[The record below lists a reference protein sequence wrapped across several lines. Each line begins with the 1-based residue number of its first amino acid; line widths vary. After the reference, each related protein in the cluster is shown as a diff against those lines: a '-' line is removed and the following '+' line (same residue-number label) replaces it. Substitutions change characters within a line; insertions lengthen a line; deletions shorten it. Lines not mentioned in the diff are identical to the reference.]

1 MRIVLASD
9 SLKGTL
15 STDDTAELLRAAATR
30 HLPDATCVAVPMADG
45 GEGTA
50 EVLARACGGTI
61 RTADAHDALGR
72 PITARYA
79 LLPHGEA
86 VIEMAAAAGLPQLAP
101 DERDPERASTY
112 GVGELVLDALDH
124 GATSLTLALGG
135 SATNDGGAGCMR
147 ALGFG
152 LLDATGRALEGRG
165 CDLARLARIDCAHAD
180 ARLAHL
186 SVTVMC
192 DVDAPLLGP
201 GGATMVY
208 GPQKGADAA
217 ALARLEAGM
226 ANYARV
232 LKATFGQDFD
242 VPGAGAAGGMGAGC
256 LAFLGARQQSGIVR
270 VLELVHFDE
279 LLAHADLVVT
289 GEGRLDAQ
297 TAHGKVVAGVAAA
310 CARAHVPCVAVVGSI
325 APGATPPAGLAAT
338 FPTASGPITLDY
350 ALAHAR
356 ELYAAT
362 AERLFST
369 IALGRSLGGI
379 RAAPRC

>member
-1 MRIVLASD
+1 MQIVLASD

-15 STDDTAELLRAAATR
+15 STDDTAELLRSAAAR

-50 EVLARACGGTI
+50 EVLARACGGTMLS
-61 RTADAHDALGR
+61 ADAHDALGR
-72 PITARYA
+72 PVTARYA

-86 VIEMAAAAGLPQLAP
+86 VIEMAAAAGLPLLANR
-101 DERDPERASTY
+101 ERDPELASTY

-152 LLDATGRALEGRG
+152 LLDASGRKLAGRG
-165 CDLARLARIDCAHAD
+165 CDLARLARIDASHAD
-180 ARLAHL
+180 ARLARL
-186 SVTVMC
+186 RVTVMC

-201 GGATMVY
+201 DGATMVF

-217 ALARLEAGM
+217 ALGRLEAGM

-232 LKATFGQDFD
+232 LEATFGQSFD

-256 LAFLGARQQSGIVR
+256 LAFLGARQQSGITR
-270 VLELVHFDE
+270 VLELVRFGE
-279 LLAHADLVVT
+279 LLGHTDLVVT

-297 TAHGKVVAGVAAA
+297 TERGKVVAGVAAA
-310 CARAHVPCVAVVGSI
+310 CARAHVPCVAVVGAI
-325 APGATPPAGLAAT
+325 APGARLPQGLAAA
-338 FPTASGPITLDY
+338 FPTASGPIALDY
-350 ALAHAR
+350 ALSHAR
-356 ELYAAT
+356 ELYADA
-362 AERLFST
+362 ADRLFCT
-369 IALGRSLGGI
+369 IALGRSLGGV
-379 RAAPRC
+379 RTAPNC